1 MANFI
6 EFKDTYN
13 PLTSQGERLKYIN
26 VDQIVYVEPLTEY
39 TYTNK
44 RIPNGLQS
52 RICLSTG
59 ELLDVRETFD
69 DITKKLLVVKTKI
82 SE

>member
-6 EFKDTYN
+6 EFKETYN
-13 PLTSQGERLKYIN
+13 PLTSEGERSKYIN
-26 VDQIVYVEPLTEY
+26 IDQIVYIEPLTEF

-44 RIPNGLQS
+44 RIPKGLES

-59 ELLDVRETFD
+59 ELLDVRETFND
-69 DITKKLLVVKTKI
+69 IITKTTNSK
-82 SE
+82 

>member
-6 EFKDTYN
+6 ELTTYN
-13 PLTSQGERLKYIN
+13 PLTSQGERVKHIN
-26 VDQIVYVEPLTEY
+26 IDQIVYVEPLTKD

-44 RIPNGLQS
+44 RIPEGLQS

-59 ELLDVRETFD
+59 ELLDVRETLNN
-69 DITKKLLVVKTKI
+69 II
-82 SE
+82 SKQTSIK